1 MAKVGDTKDAD
12 SHMPQYKH
20 PNMILWMMGF
30 SVVLVLYVHTSLTPA
45 LPSMV
50 TEFNVDYSLV
60 TWTLTAYLV
69 SGAAVTIVIGR
80 LADLYGA
87 KKMLL
92 IVFICYTVGVILAP
106 FAQEFY
112 TLIGLRILQGIA
124 VALVP
129 ICIRIAREIFGEK
142 KIPMAQGVILSM
154 YQGGSAVGLVLGA
167 LVVAVGGWQGVFLSA
182 IPFSLILLF
191 LLWKFIPTIGTP
203 KVSKNE
209 KESANGKEVKK
220 QKFTELVDIPGLIA
234 LIITISSFMLTFT
247 FLGMG
252 AEGATKFWTFLIIAV
267 GSLAAFL
274 IIEKRSKIPL
284 VNLKL
289 TFSRIILLANVI
301 FLMLGIIQYLIFTTI
316 PTLGQTPEPYGLG
329 METATVGL
337 LQLPQALLFVILG
350 PIVGLMAVKRGSL
363 RFIVPG
369 AIILTIGMFALLA
382 FHDTPLQTAIVLL
395 GFALGGVFITLVPNI
410 MLHFTPKESTGVVA
424 ATNATMRIIGGAI
437 GPVISGVFLTLFVV
451 PAADIPGTTD
461 PIPNEMAFN
470 WVFLTGAIL
479 SFVTIVLCILMRRTA
494 IKMGAEPEQANP
506 KQ

>member
-1 MAKVGDTKDAD
+1 MAKVGDTKDVD
-12 SHMPQYKH
+12 SGNTKYKH
-20 PNMILWMMGF
+20 PNLILWTMGF
-30 SVVLVLYVHTSLTPA
+30 SIVLVLYVHTSLTPA
-45 LPSMV
+45 LPSMA

-106 FAQEFY
+106 LAQEFY
-112 TLIGLRILQGIA
+112 SLIALRILQGIA

-129 ICIRIAREIFGEK
+129 VSIRIAREVFGVK

-167 LVVAVGGWQGVFLSA
+167 VVVAIGGWEGVFLSA

-191 LLWKFIPTIGTP
+191 LLWKFIPNIGTP
-203 KVSKNE
+203 TVSNN
-209 KESANGKEVKK
+209 ANGASNGKVKK
-220 QKFTELVDIPGLIA
+220 QKFTELVDIPGLIT
-234 LIITISSFMLTFT
+234 LVLTISSFMLTFT

-252 AEGATKFWTFLIIAV
+252 AEGATKFWTFLVIAV
-267 GSLAAFL
+267 ASLAAFL

-289 TFSRIILLANVI
+289 AFGKIVLIANMT

-329 METATVGL
+329 MSTASVGL
-337 LQLPQALLFVILG
+337 LQLPQALLFVVLG
-350 PIVGLMAVKRGSL
+350 PIVGFMAVKRGNL

-395 GFALGGVFITLVPNI
+395 GFALGGIFITLVPNI
-410 MLHFTPKESTGVVA
+410 MLSFTPKESTGMVS

-437 GPVISGVFLTLFVV
+437 GPVISGVFLSLFIV
-451 PAADIPGTTD
+451 PASDLPGTTD
-461 PIPNEMAFN
+461 PTPSAMAFN
-470 WVFLTGAIL
+470 LVFLTGAIL
-479 SFVTIVLCILMRRTA
+479 SFVTIVLCIMMRRTA
-494 IKMGAEPEQANP
+494 IKMGAESERTKP